1 MSKLNAC
8 YYVGDEVPSNP
19 YFNDPGGNGQRNDA
33 HVVEYVGALSILDFL
48 SLPDDQLQTVGGNAQ
63 NPIYKE
69 YGLANDK
76 RTLSLKDFG
85 LSTRTLVNRQMVK
98 FHLAYMYIT
107 HQLKADIGRGYTQ
120 DKPEITKGFLSTT
133 FFNTLTANFFVA
145 YLQWLKELKGNQRS
159 FVPFNLDAVKL
170 SDALTDITPQSGFF
184 KSTVD
189 YKTLLATL
197 NKASQNATKNS
208 RYSTEKVP
216 LKLMQLL
223 DETLDKIIDEKYNS
237 II

>member
-1 MSKLNAC
+1 M
-8 YYVGDEVPSNP
+8 
-19 YFNDPGGNGQRNDA
+19 
-33 HVVEYVGALSILDFL
+33 
-48 SLPDDQLQTVGGNAQ
+48 
-63 NPIYKE
+63 
-69 YGLANDK
+69 
-76 RTLSLKDFG
+76 
-85 LSTRTLVNRQMVK
+85 
-98 FHLAYMYIT
+98 
-107 HQLKADIGRGYTQ
+107 
-120 DKPEITKGFLSTT
+120 
-133 FFNTLTANFFVA
+133 
-145 YLQWLKELKGNQRS
+145 KGNQRS

-170 SDALTDITPQSGFF
+170 SDALTDITPKSGFF